1 MQKTGSSLALASW
14 LNREATPLVNAFDT
28 KHNSLTLARFIFAA
42 MVVVSHSFP
51 LGGYHSNAD
60 PWFAW
65 SNRQT
70 DLGAL
75 AVDAFF
81 LISGFLVAKSYDS
94 VKSPGEFLFRRGIR
108 VLPAYWLSLVVGA
121 LILGPIAWHHEHGSF
136 AGYFTAAVTGPWH
149 YLYSNFFVQVN
160 QWNIDGLFGATPYGA
175 HAAVPS
181 INGSLWTLVF
191 EVKCYIVLAIL
202 GGLGL
207 LRYRRLVVGIAVFFF
222 AMMLVHVA
230 NPDLSVN
237 FIPIFFQMWVSSFPF
252 FFFVGAAFHLYADAI
267 PMSNRLGVAAWIVT
281 LYTMFTSGYLVLGQL
296 AFCYALIWTVV
307 TFSAQWFERFGD
319 PTYGTYV
326 FAFPIQMMLAEFG
339 ISEMGHWNSR
349 LGEIGYIALSVL
361 LATTVG
367 YLSWHLLEKH
377 ALKLKKH
384 WPQRHA

>member
-1 MQKTGSSLALASW
+1 
-14 LNREATPLVNAFDT
+14 
-28 KHNSLTLARFIFAA
+28 